1 MFSFFFRGTHPSK
14 NANQTSSTIAI
25 VSRINGRYITTIET
39 KTFFLFGRHLYEEWK
54 KGKDTQGGRHASS
67 SKEASTSTF
76 LHLFGGEK
84 ERESRSIHIVFRLM
98 DFGYLCFVCNITIS
112 RSDPLLR
119 PFCLAERLICT
130 MEHILLVVGEN
141 IKGQFPTVDTKAA
154 AALEVAQNDMT
165 SITILVLC
173 ANV

>member
-1 MFSFFFRGTHPSK
+1 MKKNNSEDVFLIWATLIRRVKKRKRHARRASCFFFKRS
-14 NANQTSSTIAI
+14 
-25 VSRINGRYITTIET
+25 
-39 KTFFLFGRHLYEEWK
+39 
-54 KGKDTQGGRHASS
+54 
-67 SKEASTSTF
+67 
-76 LHLFGGEK
+76 LHLHLLALVRWRER

-98 DFGYLCFVCNITIS
+98 DLGYLCFVCNITIS

>member
-1 MFSFFFRGTHPSK
+1 
-14 NANQTSSTIAI
+14 
-25 VSRINGRYITTIET
+25 
-39 KTFFLFGRHLYEEWK
+39 
-54 KGKDTQGGRHASS
+54 
-67 SKEASTSTF
+67 
-76 LHLFGGEK
+76 
-84 ERESRSIHIVFRLM
+84 
-98 DFGYLCFVCNITIS
+98 
-112 RSDPLLR
+112 
-119 PFCLAERLICT
+119 